1 VHTVVSAVAQN
12 GLYLVALLAV
22 GVWLLAPRPDRVAM
36 AVEMVVGLVA
46 VAILVK
52 VAGAVHTDPRPFV
65 QDTSVHPW
73 FSHVADNGF
82 PSDHTA
88 VGTLTS
94 LVVLRH
100 RRTTG
105 LVLLALTAVIAAS
118 RVIAH
123 VHHVQDVVA
132 GGVIGLVSAAIGALA
147 WGAVSTAGPA
157 RRVAGE
163 TASRGSHGS
172 P

>member
-1 VHTVVSAVAQN
+1 MHSAVSLVAQG
-12 GLYLVALLAV
+12 GLLVVALLAL
-22 GVWLLAPRPDRVAM
+22 GVWVTVPRPEKVAM

-46 VAILVK
+46 VAILVRM
-52 VAGAVHTDPRPFV
+52 AGAVHTDPRPFV
-65 QDTSVHPW
+65 QDSSLRPW
-73 FSHVADNGF
+73 FSHPADNGF

-88 VGTLTS
+88 VGTVTS

-100 RRTTG
+100 RRTAG
-105 LVLLALTAVIAAS
+105 LVLLVLTALVAAS

-132 GGVIGLVSAAIGALA
+132 GGVIGLVSAAIGVLA
-147 WGAVSTAGPA
+147 WRAVCSTGPV
-157 RRVAGE
+157 RRVARE
-163 TASRGSHGS
+163 TASPGPHGS